1 MVLKFLRKFSLF
13 DLFIFL
19 QVESSWDCGTWSLQE
34 GKMRNLCIFLK
45 FLKVT
50 YTHFV
55 LGDIDLKK
63 IVRIWLIWLKKLS
76 WAGE

>member
-1 MVLKFLRKFSLF
+1 MVTVYSKLVCI
-13 DLFIFL
+13 D
-19 QVESSWDCGTWSLQE
+19 EE

-55 LGDIDLKK
+55 LGDIDFTKK
-63 IVRIWLIWLKKLS
+63 V
-76 WAGE
+76 